1 MYDRFEFAKGL
12 IRRHKSTKRMTDS
25 AGANPGAPEGYVV
38 PVPLVTT
45 AVLLL
50 LQIGVKSWMRTEL
63 YSVTVYQV
71 MVEIVKLL
79 K

>member
-1 MYDRFEFAKGL
+1 
-12 IRRHKSTKRMTDS
+12 MTDS
-25 AGANPGAPEGYVV
+25 AGVNSGAPEGYVV
-38 PVPLVTT
+38 PVSLVTT
-45 AVLLL
+45 AVFLL